1 MSRTLSIKHGSRG
14 AGDWASGWHLV
25 TIHSAKYGDWEGNKF
40 LNLTFKDYPENFNL
54 RLYAKIG
61 TNGEEF
67 VIGNLFRF
75 ANAGIE
81 EVLDD
86 GSVDTTVVKINDD
99 PHNLV
104 GKEINVLFFKK
115 GEYTE
120 IYSSI
125 APTVFKNAAE
135 SFTEDDVQ
143 YWKGKAEK
151 RFALYN
157 PQQLGRGNHSD
168 TTDGKVMAVTADGSL
183 QEEDLPF

>member
-1 MSRTLSIKHGSRG
+1 MRTLTVRKGSG
-14 AGDWASGWHLV
+14 TNYSTGWHTL
-25 TIHSAKYGDWEGNKF
+25 TISNAKYGDWEGNKF

-135 SFTEDDVQ
+135 AFTEDDVQ

-151 RFALYN
+151 RFANYN
-157 PQQLGRGNHSD
+157 PQGGSLNG
-168 TTDGKVMAVTADGSL
+168 TPEKVMTVTADGTL
-183 QEEDLPF
+183 QEGDVPF